1 MSKNVPNRRD
11 LLAVGLFGVMLG
23 AVGLPI
29 YLHAPK
35 YFSDTYG
42 VSLASLGA
50 IMFVLRVLDFV
61 QDPLLGRLS
70 AIGIASHRVLSV
82 GAGALII
89 AGALGLFIIA
99 APINPTIWFALSLIL
114 LFTGYSLSVILL
126 YTHAA
131 NNFADTAQPI
141 VARWREAGQLI
152 GICLSAIAP
161 TLFTEISH
169 DPYTLFGGGLI
180 SVTVVAILLM
190 HNIWSDETVSTSEKF
205 TLAVPHA
212 RIRPYLILAFVNA
225 IPVAITST
233 LFLFYVEYA
242 IGSATASGPLLLLFF
257 GAAAVSVPIWTILA
271 NKYAIEWVLG
281 MAMLAS
287 LVAFVVTFTLG
298 VGDIVAFAII
308 CAVTGVLTGADLTLL
323 PMIFIKFL
331 QRTDVPSEEAF
342 GYWSLSSK
350 LALALAVGLI
360 LPGLEVSGF
369 DPASPTPLGIYN
381 LSVAYALVPS
391 ALKICAIYALW
402 RVTRRQSVNVQGL
415 SR

>member
-1 MSKNVPNRRD
+1 MSKNVPNRRI
-11 LLAVGLFGVMLG
+11 LIAVGLFGVMLG

-42 VSLASLGA
+42 VSLVSLGA
-50 IMFVLRVLDFV
+50 IMFALRVLDFV

-70 AIGIASHRVLSV
+70 AIGFLSHRLLSA

-89 AGALGLFIIA
+89 AGAAGLFIVT
-99 APINPTIWFALSLIL
+99 APINPPIWFALSLIL

-161 TLFTEISH
+161 TFFAEISH
-169 DPYTLFGGGLI
+169 DPYTLFGGFLI
-180 SVTVVAILLM
+180 SITVVAVLLM
-190 HNIWSDETVSTSEKF
+190 RNTWSEQMTTTSQKF
-205 TLAVPHA
+205 LFVAPDT

-257 GAAAVSVPIWTILA
+257 GAAAVSVPIWTVLA
-271 NKYAIEWVLG
+271 TKYAIEWVLG
-281 MAMLAS
+281 GAMLAS
-287 LVAFVVTFTLG
+287 LAAFVVTFTLG
-298 VGDIVAFAII
+298 AGDIVSFAII
-308 CAVTGVLTGADLTLL
+308 CGITGVLTGADLTLL

-331 QRTDVPSEEAF
+331 QRTNSPSEEAF

-350 LALALAVGLI
+350 LALALAVGLV

-369 DPASPTPLGIYN
+369 DPAYPTPLGIYN

-391 ALKICAIYALW
+391 VLKICAIYALW
-402 RVTRRQSVNVQGL
+402 RVTKRQSASVQGL

>member
-1 MSKNVPNRRD
+1 MSKKVPNSRI
-11 LLAVGLFGVMLG
+11 LMAVGLFGVMLG

-35 YFSDTYG
+35 YFSDAYG
-42 VSLASLGA
+42 VSLLSLGA
-50 IMFVLRVLDFV
+50 IMFALRVVDFV

-70 AIGIASHRVLSV
+70 TIGFLPHRLLSA
-82 GAGALII
+82 GAGAMII
-89 AGALGLFIIA
+89 IGALGLFIVT

-126 YTHAA
+126 YTHAV

-169 DPYTLFGGGLI
+169 EPYTLFGGFLI

-190 HNIWSDETVSTSEKF
+190 HNIWSGETVSTSEKF
-205 TLAVPHA
+205 TLGVPDA

-257 GAAAVSVPIWTILA
+257 VAAACSVPIWTELA
-271 NKYAIEWVLG
+271 TKYEIEWVLG
-281 MAMLAS
+281 VAMLVS
-287 LVAFVVTFTLG
+287 LIAFVVTFTLG
-298 VGDIVAFAII
+298 AGDIVAFAII
-308 CAVTGVLTGADLTLL
+308 CGITGVLTGADLTLL

-350 LALALAVGLI
+350 LALALAVGLV

-369 DPASPTPLGIYN
+369 DPASPTPLGIYH

-391 ALKICAIYALW
+391 VLKVCAIYALW
-402 RVTRRQSVNVQGL
+402 RVTKRQSASVQGL

>member
-1 MSKNVPNRRD
+1 
-11 LLAVGLFGVMLG
+11 MLG

-50 IMFVLRVLDFV
+50 IMFALRVVDFV

-70 AIGIASHRVLSV
+70 AIGFLSHRLLSA
-82 GAGALII
+82 GAGAMII
-89 AGALGLFIIA
+89 MGAVGLFVVT

-126 YTHAA
+126 YTHAT

-161 TLFTEISH
+161 TLFTEISYV
-169 DPYTLFGGGLI
+169 PYTLFGGFLI
-180 SVTVVAILLM
+180 SITVVAVVLM
-190 HNIWSDETVSTSEKF
+190 HNSWSEQMTTTSQKF
-205 TLAVPHA
+205 SFVAPDT

-281 MAMLAS
+281 VAMLAS
-287 LVAFVVTFTLG
+287 LIAFVVTFTLG
-298 VGDIVAFAII
+298 AGDIVAFAII
-308 CAVTGVLTGADLTLL
+308 CGVTGVLTGADLTLL

-331 QRTDVPSEEAF
+331 QRTNVPNEEAF

-350 LALALAVGLI
+350 LALALAVGLL

-369 DPASPTPLGIYN
+369 DPAFPTPLGIYA

-391 ALKICAIYALW
+391 VLKICAIYALW
-402 RVTRRQSVNVQGL
+402 RVTKPQSASVQGL

>member
-1 MSKNVPNRRD
+1 MSKNVPNRRI
-11 LLAVGLFGVMLG
+11 LMAVGLFGVMLG

-35 YFSDTYG
+35 YFSDTYA

-50 IMFVLRVLDFV
+50 IMFALRVVDFV

-70 AIGIASHRVLSV
+70 AIGIASQRVLS
-82 GAGALII
+82 AGSGTMII
-89 AGALGLFIIA
+89 AGAVGLFIVT
-99 APINPTIWFALSLIL
+99 APINPTIWFALSLMF

-131 NNFADTAQPI
+131 NNFADTAQPMF
-141 VARWREAGQLI
+141 ARWREVGQLI

-169 DPYTLFGGGLI
+169 EPYTLFGGFLVSI
-180 SVTVVAILLM
+180 TVVAVLLM
-190 HNIWSDETVSTSEKF
+190 HNTWSEQMTITSQKF
-205 TLAVPHA
+205 TFVMPDT
-212 RIRPYLILAFVNA
+212 RTRPYLILAFVNA

-257 GAAAVSVPIWTILA
+257 GAAAVSVPIWTVLA
-271 NKYAIEWVLG
+271 NKYVIEWVLG

-298 VGDIVAFAII
+298 FGDIVSFAII
-308 CAVTGVLTGADLTLL
+308 CGVTGVLTGADLTLL

-331 QRTDVPSEEAF
+331 QRTDIANEEAF

-350 LALALAVGLI
+350 LALALAVGLV

-369 DPASPTPLGIYN
+369 NPASPTPLGIYN
-381 LSVAYALVPS
+381 LSVGYALVPS

-402 RVTRRQSVNVQGL
+402 RVTKRQSASVQGL

>member
-1 MSKNVPNRRD
+1 MSKNVPNRRI
-11 LLAVGLFGVMLG
+11 LMAVGLFGVMLG

-50 IMFVLRVLDFV
+50 IMFALRVVDFV

-70 AIGIASHRVLSV
+70 AIGFLSHRLLSA
-82 GAGALII
+82 GAGAMII
-89 AGALGLFIIA
+89 AGAVGLFIVT
-99 APINPTIWFALSLIL
+99 APINPTIWFGLSLIL

-131 NNFADTAQPI
+131 NNFADNAQPV

-161 TLFTEISH
+161 TIFTEISH
-169 DPYTLFGGGLI
+169 VPYTLFGGFLI
-180 SVTVVAILLM
+180 SITVVAVLLM
-190 HNIWSDETVSTSEKF
+190 RNTWSEQMTTTSQKF
-205 TLAVPHA
+205 LFVAPDT

-242 IGSATASGPLLLLFF
+242 IGPVTAAGPLLLLFF
-257 GAAAVSVPIWTILA
+257 GAAAVSVPIWTVLA

-281 MAMLAS
+281 GAMLAS
-287 LVAFVVTFTLG
+287 LIAFVVTFTLG
-298 VGDIVAFAII
+298 AGDIVSFAII
-308 CAVTGVLTGADLTLL
+308 CGFTGVLTGADLTLL

-331 QRTDVPSEEAF
+331 KRTDVASEEAF

-350 LALALAVGLI
+350 LALALAVGLV

-402 RVTRRQSVNVQGL
+402 RVTKRQSASVQGL

>member
-1 MSKNVPNRRD
+1 MSKNVPNRRI
-11 LLAVGLFGVMLG
+11 LMAVGLFGVMLG

-35 YFSDTYG
+35 YFSDTYA

-50 IMFVLRVLDFV
+50 IMFALRVVDFV

-70 AIGIASHRVLSV
+70 AIGIASQRVLS
-82 GAGALII
+82 AGSGTMII
-89 AGALGLFIIA
+89 AGAVGLFIVT
-99 APINPTIWFALSLIL
+99 APINPTIWFALSLMF

-131 NNFADTAQPI
+131 NNFADTAQPMF
-141 VARWREAGQLI
+141 ARWREVGQLI

-169 DPYTLFGGGLI
+169 EPYTLFGGFLVSI
-180 SVTVVAILLM
+180 TVVAVLLM
-190 HNIWSDETVSTSEKF
+190 HNTWSEQMTITSQKF
-205 TLAVPHA
+205 TFVMPDT
-212 RIRPYLILAFVNA
+212 RTRPYLILAFVNA

-233 LFLFYVEYA
+233 LFLFYVEHA

-257 GAAAVSVPIWTILA
+257 GAAAVSVPIWTVLA
-271 NKYAIEWVLG
+271 NKYVIEWVLG

-287 LVAFVVTFTLG
+287 LVAFLVTFTLG
-298 VGDIVAFAII
+298 VGDIVSFAII
-308 CAVTGVLTGADLTLL
+308 CGVTGVLTGADLTLL

-331 QRTDVPSEEAF
+331 QRTDIANEEAF

-350 LALALAVGLI
+350 LALALAVGLV

-369 DPASPTPLGIYN
+369 NPASPTPLGIYN
-381 LSVAYALVPS
+381 LSVGYALVPS

-402 RVTRRQSVNVQGL
+402 RVAKRQSASVQGL

>member
-11 LLAVGLFGVMLG
+11 LSAVGLFGVMLG

-70 AIGIASHRVLSV
+70 AIGIASHRVLSA

-161 TLFTEISH
+161 ALFTEISH
-169 DPYTLFGGGLI
+169 LPYTLFGGFLI
-180 SVTVVAILLM
+180 SLTVVAILLM

-287 LVAFVVTFTLG
+287 LVTFVVTFTLG

-323 PMIFIKFL
+323 PMVFIKFL

-381 LSVAYALVPS
+381 LSVAYAVVPS
-391 ALKICAIYALW
+391 VLKICAIYALW

>member
-1 MSKNVPNRRD
+1 MSKTVPNTRI
-11 LLAVGLFGVMLG
+11 LIAVGLFGVMLG

-42 VSLASLGA
+42 VSLVSLGA
-50 IMFVLRVLDFV
+50 IMFVLRVVDFV

-70 AIGIASHRVLSV
+70 AIGFLSHRLLSA
-82 GAGALII
+82 GAGAMII
-89 AGALGLFIIA
+89 TGAVGLFVVT

-126 YTHAA
+126 YTHAT

-169 DPYTLFGGGLI
+169 VPYTLFGGFLI
-180 SVTVVAILLM
+180 SITGVAVVLM
-190 HNIWSDETVSTSEKF
+190 HNSWSEQMTTTSQKF
-205 TLAVPHA
+205 SFVAPDT

-281 MAMLAS
+281 VAMLAS
-287 LVAFVVTFTLG
+287 LIAFMVTFTLG
-298 VGDIVAFAII
+298 AGDIVAFAII
-308 CAVTGVLTGADLTLL
+308 CGVTGVLTGADLTLL

-331 QRTDVPSEEAF
+331 QRTNVPSEEAF

-350 LALALAVGLI
+350 LALALAVGLV

-369 DPASPTPLGIYN
+369 DPAFPTPLGIYN

-391 ALKICAIYALW
+391 VLKICAIYALW
-402 RVTRRQSVNVQGL
+402 RVTKPQSASVQGL

>member
-1 MSKNVPNRRD
+1 MSKTVPNTRI
-11 LLAVGLFGVMLG
+11 LIAVGLFGVMLG

-50 IMFVLRVLDFV
+50 IMFALRVVDFV

-70 AIGIASHRVLSV
+70 AIGFLSHRLLSA
-82 GAGALII
+82 GAGAMII
-89 AGALGLFIIA
+89 AGAVGLFVVT

-126 YTHAA
+126 YTHAT

-169 DPYTLFGGGLI
+169 VPYTLFGGFLI
-180 SVTVVAILLM
+180 SITGVAVVLM
-190 HNIWSDETVSTSEKF
+190 HNSWSEQMTTTSQKF
-205 TLAVPHA
+205 SFVAPDT

-257 GAAAVSVPIWTILA
+257 GAAAASVPIWTILA

-281 MAMLAS
+281 VAMLAS
-287 LVAFVVTFTLG
+287 LIAFVVTFTLG
-298 VGDIVAFAII
+298 AGDIVAFAII
-308 CAVTGVLTGADLTLL
+308 CGVTGVLTGADLTLL

-331 QRTDVPSEEAF
+331 QRTNVPSEEAF

-350 LALALAVGLI
+350 LALALAVGLV

-369 DPASPTPLGIYN
+369 DPAFPTPLGIYN

-391 ALKICAIYALW
+391 VLKICAIYALW
-402 RVTRRQSVNVQGL
+402 RVTKPQSASVQGL

>member
-1 MSKNVPNRRD
+1 MSKNLPNRRI
-11 LLAVGLFGVMLG
+11 LMAVGLFGVMLG

-42 VSLASLGA
+42 VSLVSLGA
-50 IMFVLRVLDFV
+50 IMFALRVVDFV

-70 AIGIASHRVLSV
+70 AIGFLSHRLLSA
-82 GAGALII
+82 GAGAMII
-89 AGALGLFIIA
+89 AGAVGLFIVT
-99 APINPTIWFALSLIL
+99 APINPTIWFGLSLIL

-161 TLFTEISH
+161 TFFAEISH
-169 DPYTLFGGGLI
+169 VPYTLFGGFLI
-180 SVTVVAILLM
+180 SITGVAVVLM
-190 HNIWSDETVSTSEKF
+190 HNSWSEQMTTTSQKF
-205 TLAVPHA
+205 TFVAPDT
-212 RIRPYLILAFVNA
+212 RIRPYLILVFVNA

-257 GAAAVSVPIWTILA
+257 GAAAVSVPIWTVLA
-271 NKYAIEWVLG
+271 NKYAVEWVLG
-281 MAMLAS
+281 GAMLAS
-287 LVAFVVTFTLG
+287 LAAFLVTFTLG
-298 VGDIVAFAII
+298 AGDIVSFANI
-308 CAVTGVLTGADLTLL
+308 CGITGVLTGADLTLL

-331 QRTDVPSEEAF
+331 KRTDVPSEEAF

-350 LALALAVGLI
+350 LALALAVGLV

-402 RVTRRQSVNVQGL
+402 RVTKRQSASVQGL

>member
-1 MSKNVPNRRD
+1 M
-11 LLAVGLFGVMLG
+11 AVGLFGVMLG

-35 YFSDTYG
+35 YFSDTYA

-50 IMFVLRVLDFV
+50 IMFALRVVDFV

-70 AIGIASHRVLSV
+70 AIGIASQRVLS
-82 GAGALII
+82 AGSGTMII
-89 AGALGLFIIA
+89 AGAVGLFIVT
-99 APINPTIWFALSLIL
+99 APINPTIWFALSLMF

-131 NNFADTAQPI
+131 NNFADTAQPMF
-141 VARWREAGQLI
+141 ARWREVGQLI

-169 DPYTLFGGGLI
+169 EPYTLFGGFLVSI
-180 SVTVVAILLM
+180 TVVAVLLM
-190 HNIWSDETVSTSEKF
+190 HNTWSEQMTITSQKF
-205 TLAVPHA
+205 TFVMPDT
-212 RIRPYLILAFVNA
+212 RTRPYLILAFVNA

-257 GAAAVSVPIWTILA
+257 GAAAVSVPIWTVLA
-271 NKYAIEWVLG
+271 NKYVIEWVLG

-298 VGDIVAFAII
+298 VGDIVSFAII
-308 CAVTGVLTGADLTLL
+308 CGVTGVLTGADLTLL

-331 QRTDVPSEEAF
+331 QRTDIANEEAF

-350 LALALAVGLI
+350 LALALAVGLV

-369 DPASPTPLGIYN
+369 NPASPTPLGIYN
-381 LSVAYALVPS
+381 LSVGYALVPS

-402 RVTRRQSVNVQGL
+402 RVTKRQSASVQGL

>member
-1 MSKNVPNRRD
+1 MSKNVPNIRI
-11 LLAVGLFGVMLG
+11 LMAVGLFGVMLG

-50 IMFVLRVLDFV
+50 IMFALRVVDFV

-70 AIGIASHRVLSV
+70 AIGFLSHRLLSA
-82 GAGALII
+82 GAGAMII
-89 AGALGLFIIA
+89 AGAVGLFIVT

-161 TLFTEISH
+161 TFFAEISH
-169 DPYTLFGGGLI
+169 VPYTLFGAFLI
-180 SVTVVAILLM
+180 SITGVAVLLM
-190 HNIWSDETVSTSEKF
+190 HNTWSKQMTTTSQKF
-205 TLAVPHA
+205 SFVAPDT

-242 IGSATASGPLLLLFF
+242 IGSTTASGPLLLLFF
-257 GAAAVSVPIWTILA
+257 GAAAVSVPIWTELA
-271 NKYAIEWVLG
+271 KKYVIEWVVG
-281 MAMLAS
+281 VAMLAS
-287 LVAFVVTFTLG
+287 LMAFVVTFTLG
-298 VGDIVAFAII
+298 AGDIVAFAVI
-308 CAVTGVLTGADLTLL
+308 CGITGVLTGADLTLL

-331 QRTDVPSEEAF
+331 QRTNVPSEEAF

-350 LALALAVGLI
+350 LALALAVGLV
-360 LPGLEVSGF
+360 LPGLELSGF
-369 DPASPTPLGIYN
+369 DSASPTPLGIYS

-391 ALKICAIYALW
+391 VLKMCAIYALW
-402 RVTRRQSVNVQGL
+402 RVTKRQSASVQGL

>member
-1 MSKNVPNRRD
+1 MSKTVPNTRI
-11 LLAVGLFGVMLG
+11 LIAVGLFGVMLG

-50 IMFVLRVLDFV
+50 IMFALRVVDFV

-70 AIGIASHRVLSV
+70 AIGFLSHRLLSA
-82 GAGALII
+82 GAGAMII
-89 AGALGLFIIA
+89 AGAVGLFVVT

-131 NNFADTAQPI
+131 NNFADTAQPM

-152 GICLSAIAP
+152 GICVSAIAP

-350 LALALAVGLI
+350 LALALAVGLV

-381 LSVAYALVPS
+381 LSVTYALVPS

-402 RVTRRQSVNVQGL
+402 RVTKRQSVSVQGL

>member
-1 MSKNVPNRRD
+1 MSKNVPNIRI
-11 LLAVGLFGVMLG
+11 LTAVGLFGVMLG

-50 IMFVLRVLDFV
+50 IMFALRVVDFV

-70 AIGIASHRVLSV
+70 TIGFLPRRLLSA
-82 GAGALII
+82 GAGAII
-89 AGALGLFIIA
+89 IIGALGLFIVT

-126 YTHAA
+126 YTHAV
-131 NNFADTAQPI
+131 NNFADNAQPI

-169 DPYTLFGGGLI
+169 DPYTLFGGFLI

-190 HNIWSDETVSTSEKF
+190 HNIWSGETVSTSEKF
-205 TLAVPHA
+205 TLGVPEA

-257 GAAAVSVPIWTILA
+257 GAAACSVPIWTELA
-271 NKYAIEWVLG
+271 KKYEIEWVLG
-281 MAMLAS
+281 VAMLAS
-287 LVAFVVTFTLG
+287 LIAFVVTFKLG
-298 VGDIVAFAII
+298 AGDIVAFAII
-308 CAVTGVLTGADLTLL
+308 CGITGVLTGADLTLL

-350 LALALAVGLI
+350 LALALAVGLV

-369 DPASPTPLGIYN
+369 DPASPTPLGIYH

-391 ALKICAIYALW
+391 ALKVCAIYALW
-402 RVTRRQSVNVQGL
+402 RITKRQSASVQGL

>member
-1 MSKNVPNRRD
+1 MSKNVPNRRI
-11 LLAVGLFGVMLG
+11 LMAVGLFGVMLG

-35 YFSDTYG
+35 YFSDTYA

-50 IMFVLRVLDFV
+50 IMFALRVVDFV

-70 AIGIASHRVLSV
+70 AIGIASQRVLS
-82 GAGALII
+82 AGSGTMII
-89 AGALGLFIIA
+89 AGAVGLFIVT
-99 APINPTIWFALSLIL
+99 APINPTIWFALSLMF

-131 NNFADTAQPI
+131 NNFADTAQPMF
-141 VARWREAGQLI
+141 ARWREVGQLI

-169 DPYTLFGGGLI
+169 EPYTLFGGFLVSI
-180 SVTVVAILLM
+180 TVVAVLLM
-190 HNIWSDETVSTSEKF
+190 HNTWSEQMTITSQKF
-205 TLAVPHA
+205 TFVMPDT
-212 RIRPYLILAFVNA
+212 RTRPYLILAFVNA

-257 GAAAVSVPIWTILA
+257 GAAAVSVPIWTVLA
-271 NKYAIEWVLG
+271 NKYVIEWVLG

-298 VGDIVAFAII
+298 VGDIVSFAII
-308 CAVTGVLTGADLTLL
+308 CGVTGVLTGADLTLL

-331 QRTDVPSEEAF
+331 QRTDIANEEAF

-350 LALALAVGLI
+350 LALALAVGLV

-369 DPASPTPLGIYN
+369 NPASPTPLGIYN
-381 LSVAYALVPS
+381 LSVGYALVPS

-402 RVTRRQSVNVQGL
+402 RVAKRQSASVQGL

>member
-1 MSKNVPNRRD
+1 MSKTVPNRRI
-11 LLAVGLFGVMLG
+11 LIAVGLFGVMLG

-50 IMFVLRVLDFV
+50 IMFALRVVDFV

-70 AIGIASHRVLSV
+70 AIGFLSHRLLSA
-82 GAGALII
+82 GAGAMII
-89 AGALGLFIIA
+89 AGAVGLFVVT

-126 YTHAA
+126 YTHAT

-169 DPYTLFGGGLI
+169 VPYTLFGGFLI
-180 SVTVVAILLM
+180 SITGVAVVLM
-190 HNIWSDETVSTSEKF
+190 HNSWSEQMTTTSQKF
-205 TLAVPHA
+205 SFVAPDT

-271 NKYAIEWVLG
+271 NKYAIEWVLRV
-281 MAMLAS
+281 AMLAS
-287 LVAFVVTFTLG
+287 LIAFVVTFTLG
-298 VGDIVAFAII
+298 AGDIVAFAII
-308 CAVTGVLTGADLTLL
+308 CGGTGVLTGADLTLL

-331 QRTDVPSEEAF
+331 QRTNVPSEEAF

-350 LALALAVGLI
+350 LALALAVGLV

-369 DPASPTPLGIYN
+369 DPAFPTPLGIYN

-391 ALKICAIYALW
+391 VLKICAIYALW
-402 RVTRRQSVNVQGL
+402 RVTKSQSASVQGL

>member
-1 MSKNVPNRRD
+1 M
-11 LLAVGLFGVMLG
+11 AVGLFGVMLG
-23 AVGLPI
+23 VVGLPI

-50 IMFVLRVLDFV
+50 IMFALRVVDFV

-70 AIGIASHRVLSV
+70 AIGFLSHRLLSA

-89 AGALGLFIIA
+89 AGAVGLFIVT

-126 YTHAA
+126 YTDAA
-131 NNFADTAQPI
+131 NNFADNAQPI

-152 GICLSAIAP
+152 GICLSAITP

-169 DPYTLFGGGLI
+169 DPYTLFGGFLI
-180 SVTVVAILLM
+180 SITVVAVLLM
-190 HNIWSDETVSTSEKF
+190 RNTWSEHMTTTSQKF
-205 TLAVPHA
+205 LFVAPDT
-212 RIRPYLILAFVNA
+212 RIRPYLILACVNA

-242 IGSATASGPLLLLFF
+242 IGPATAAGPLLLLFF
-257 GAAAVSVPIWTILA
+257 GTAAVSVPIWTVLA

-281 MAMLAS
+281 WAMLAS
-287 LVAFVVTFTLG
+287 LIAFVVTFKLG
-298 VGDIVAFAII
+298 AGDIVAFAII
-308 CAVTGVLTGADLTLL
+308 CGVTGVLTGADLTLL

-331 QRTDVPSEEAF
+331 KRTDVASEEAF

-350 LALALAVGLI
+350 LALALAVGLV

-402 RVTRRQSVNVQGL
+402 RVTKRQSTSVQGL

>member
-1 MSKNVPNRRD
+1 MSKNVPNIRI
-11 LLAVGLFGVMLG
+11 LMAVGLFGVMLG

-50 IMFVLRVLDFV
+50 IMFVLRVVDFV

-70 AIGIASHRVLSV
+70 AIGVASHRVLSL

-131 NNFADTAQPI
+131 NNFADIAQPI

-161 TLFTEISH
+161 TLFTGISH
-169 DPYTLFGGGLI
+169 VPYTLFGGGLI
-180 SVTVVAILLM
+180 GVTVVAILLM
-190 HNIWSDETVSTSEKF
+190 HNIWSDNAVSTSEKF
-205 TLAVPHA
+205 TLAVPDA
-212 RIRPYLILAFVNA
+212 RIHPYLILAFVNA

-298 VGDIVAFAII
+298 AGDIVAFAII
-308 CAVTGVLTGADLTLL
+308 CGVTGVLTGADLTLL

-350 LALALAVGLI
+350 LALALAVGLV

-391 ALKICAIYALW
+391 VLKICAIYALW
-402 RVTRRQSVNVQGL
+402 RVTRRQSVSLQGL

>member
-1 MSKNVPNRRD
+1 MSKTVPNTRI
-11 LLAVGLFGVMLG
+11 LIAVGLFGVMLG

-50 IMFVLRVLDFV
+50 IMFALRVVDFV

-70 AIGIASHRVLSV
+70 AIGFLSHRLLSA
-82 GAGALII
+82 GAGAMII
-89 AGALGLFIIA
+89 TGAVGLFVVT

-126 YTHAA
+126 YTHAT

-161 TLFTEISH
+161 TFFTEISH
-169 DPYTLFGGGLI
+169 VPYTLFGGFLI
-180 SVTVVAILLM
+180 SITGVAVVLM
-190 HNIWSDETVSTSEKF
+190 HNSWSEQMTTTSQKF
-205 TLAVPHA
+205 SLVAPDT

-281 MAMLAS
+281 VAMLAS
-287 LVAFVVTFTLG
+287 LIAFVVTFTLG
-298 VGDIVAFAII
+298 AGDIVAFAII
-308 CAVTGVLTGADLTLL
+308 CGVTGVLTGADLTLL

-331 QRTDVPSEEAF
+331 QRTNVPSEEAF

-350 LALALAVGLI
+350 LALALAVGLV

-391 ALKICAIYALW
+391 VLKICAIYALW
-402 RVTRRQSVNVQGL
+402 RVTKRQSASVQGL

>member
-1 MSKNVPNRRD
+1 M
-11 LLAVGLFGVMLG
+11 AVGLFGVMLG

-50 IMFVLRVLDFV
+50 IMFALRVVDFV

-70 AIGIASHRVLSV
+70 TIGFLPRRLLSA
-82 GAGALII
+82 GAGAII
-89 AGALGLFIIA
+89 IIGALGLFIVT

-126 YTHAA
+126 YTHAV
-131 NNFADTAQPI
+131 NNFADNAQPI

-169 DPYTLFGGGLI
+169 DPYTLFGGFLI

-190 HNIWSDETVSTSEKF
+190 HNIWSGETVSTSEKF
-205 TLAVPHA
+205 TLGVPEA

-242 IGSATASGPLLLLFF
+242 IGSVTASGPLLLLFF
-257 GAAAVSVPIWTILA
+257 GAAAVSVPIWTVLVK
-271 NKYAIEWVLG
+271 KYVIEWVLG
-281 MAMLAS
+281 VAMLAS
-287 LVAFVVTFTLG
+287 LAAFVVTFTLG
-298 VGDIVAFAII
+298 VGDIVSFAII
-308 CAVTGVLTGADLTLL
+308 CGVTGVLTGADLTLL

-331 QRTDVPSEEAF
+331 QRKNVPSEEAF

-350 LALALAVGLI
+350 LALALAVGLV

-369 DPASPTPLGIYN
+369 NPASPTPLGIYN
-381 LSVAYALVPS
+381 LSVGYALVPS

-402 RVTRRQSVNVQGL
+402 RVTKRQSASVQGL

>member
-1 MSKNVPNRRD
+1 MYKNVPNRRI
-11 LLAVGLFGVMLG
+11 LMAVGLFGVMLG

-70 AIGIASHRVLSV
+70 AIGIASLRVLSA

-114 LFTGYSLSVILL
+114 LFTGYSLLVILL
-126 YTHAA
+126 YTHAT
-131 NNFADTAQPI
+131 NNFTDTAQPI

-161 TLFTEISH
+161 ALFTEISH
-169 DPYTLFGGGLI
+169 VPYTLFGGFLI

-391 ALKICAIYALW
+391 VLKICAIYALW

>member
-1 MSKNVPNRRD
+1 MSKTVPNRRI
-11 LLAVGLFGVMLG
+11 LIAVGLFGVMLG

-42 VSLASLGA
+42 LSLASLGA
-50 IMFVLRVLDFV
+50 IMFALRVVDFV

-70 AIGIASHRVLSV
+70 AIGFLSHRLLSA
-82 GAGALII
+82 GAGAMII
-89 AGALGLFIIA
+89 TGAVGLFVVT
-99 APINPTIWFALSLIL
+99 APINPTIWFALSLML

-126 YTHAA
+126 YTHAT

-169 DPYTLFGGGLI
+169 VPYTLFGGFLI
-180 SVTVVAILLM
+180 SITGVAVVLM
-190 HNIWSDETVSTSEKF
+190 HNSWSEQMTTTSQKF
-205 TLAVPHA
+205 SFVAPDT

-281 MAMLAS
+281 VAMLAS
-287 LVAFVVTFTLG
+287 LIAFVVTFTLG
-298 VGDIVAFAII
+298 AGDIVAFAII
-308 CAVTGVLTGADLTLL
+308 CGVTGVLTGADLTLL

-331 QRTDVPSEEAF
+331 QRTNVPSEEAF

-350 LALALAVGLI
+350 LALALAVGLV

-369 DPASPTPLGIYN
+369 DPAFPTPLGIYN

-391 ALKICAIYALW
+391 VLKICAIYALW
-402 RVTRRQSVNVQGL
+402 RVTKSQSASVQGL

>member
-1 MSKNVPNRRD
+1 MSRNVPNRRI
-11 LLAVGLFGVMLG
+11 LMAVGLFGVMLG

-50 IMFVLRVLDFV
+50 IMFALRVVDFV

-70 AIGIASHRVLSV
+70 AIGFLSHRLLSA
-82 GAGALII
+82 GAGAMII
-89 AGALGLFIIA
+89 AGAVGLFVVT

-126 YTHAA
+126 YTHAT
-131 NNFADTAQPI
+131 NNFADTVQPI

-169 DPYTLFGGGLI
+169 VPYTLFGGFLI
-180 SVTVVAILLM
+180 SITGVAVVLM
-190 HNIWSDETVSTSEKF
+190 HNSWSEQMTTTSQKF
-205 TLAVPHA
+205 SFVAPDT

-281 MAMLAS
+281 VAMLAS
-287 LVAFVVTFTLG
+287 LIAFVVTFTLG
-298 VGDIVAFAII
+298 AGDIVAFAII
-308 CAVTGVLTGADLTLL
+308 CGVTGVLTGADLTLL

-331 QRTDVPSEEAF
+331 QRTNVPSEEAF

-350 LALALAVGLI
+350 LALALAVGLV
-360 LPGLEVSGF
+360 LPGLEMSGF
-369 DPASPTPLGIYN
+369 DPAFPTPLGIYN
-381 LSVAYALVPS
+381 LSVAYAVVPS
-391 ALKICAIYALW
+391 VLKICAIYALW
-402 RVTRRQSVNVQGL
+402 RVTKTQSASVQGS

>member
-1 MSKNVPNRRD
+1 MSKTVPNRRI
-11 LLAVGLFGVMLG
+11 LIAVGLFGVMLG

-50 IMFVLRVLDFV
+50 IMFALQVVDFI

-82 GAGALII
+82 GAGAMII
-89 AGALGLFIIA
+89 AGAVGLFVVT

-126 YTHAA
+126 YTYAT

-152 GICLSAIAP
+152 GICFSAIAP

-169 DPYTLFGGGLI
+169 VPYTLFGGFLI
-180 SVTVVAILLM
+180 SITGVAVVLM
-190 HNIWSDETVSTSEKF
+190 HNSWSEQMTTTSQKF
-205 TLAVPHA
+205 SFLAPDT

-281 MAMLAS
+281 VAMLAS
-287 LVAFVVTFTLG
+287 LIAFVVTFTLG
-298 VGDIVAFAII
+298 AGDIVAFAII
-308 CAVTGVLTGADLTLL
+308 CGVTGVLTGADLTLL

-331 QRTDVPSEEAF
+331 QRTNVPSEEAF

-350 LALALAVGLI
+350 LALALAVGLV

-369 DPASPTPLGIYN
+369 DPAFPTPLGIYN

-391 ALKICAIYALW
+391 VLKICAIYALR
-402 RVTRRQSVNVQGL
+402 RVTKPQSASVQGL

>member
-70 AIGIASHRVLSV
+70 AIGVASHRVLSV

-114 LFTGYSLSVILL
+114 LFTGYSLSAILL

-131 NNFADTAQPI
+131 NNFADTAQPM

-169 DPYTLFGGGLI
+169 VPYTLFGGVLI

-391 ALKICAIYALW
+391 VLKICAIYALW

>member
-1 MSKNVPNRRD
+1 MSKNVPNIRI
-11 LLAVGLFGVMLG
+11 LTAVGLFGVMLG

-50 IMFVLRVLDFV
+50 IMFALRVVDFV
-61 QDPLLGRLS
+61 QDPFLGRLS
-70 AIGIASHRVLSV
+70 AIGFLSHRFLSA
-82 GAGALII
+82 GAGAMII
-89 AGALGLFIIA
+89 AGAVGLFVVT

-126 YTHAA
+126 YTHAT

-169 DPYTLFGGGLI
+169 VPYTLFGGFLI
-180 SVTVVAILLM
+180 SITGVAVVLM
-190 HNIWSDETVSTSEKF
+190 HNSWSEQMTTTSQKF
-205 TLAVPHA
+205 SFVAPDT
-212 RIRPYLILAFVNA
+212 RIRPYLVLAFVNA
-225 IPVAITST
+225 IPVALTST

-242 IGSATASGPLLLLFF
+242 IGSAAVSGPLLLLFF

-271 NKYAIEWVLG
+271 NKYSIEWVLG
-281 MAMLAS
+281 VAMLVS

-298 VGDIVAFAII
+298 AGDIVAFAVI
-308 CAVTGVLTGADLTLL
+308 CGITGVLTGADLTLL

-331 QRTDVPSEEAF
+331 QRTNLPSEEAF

-350 LALALAVGLI
+350 LALALAVGLV

-391 ALKICAIYALW
+391 VLKICAIYALW
-402 RVTRRQSVNVQGL
+402 RVTKRQSASVQGL

>member
-1 MSKNVPNRRD
+1 
-11 LLAVGLFGVMLG
+11 MLG

-50 IMFVLRVLDFV
+50 IMFALRVVDFV

-70 AIGIASHRVLSV
+70 AIGFLSHRLLSA
-82 GAGALII
+82 GAGAMII
-89 AGALGLFIIA
+89 AGAVGLFIVT

-126 YTHAA
+126 YTHAT

-169 DPYTLFGGGLI
+169 VPYTLFGGFLI
-180 SVTVVAILLM
+180 SITGVAVVLM
-190 HNIWSDETVSTSEKF
+190 HNSWSEQTTTTSQKF
-205 TLAVPHA
+205 SFVAPDT

-281 MAMLAS
+281 VAMLAS
-287 LVAFVVTFTLG
+287 LIAFVVTFTLG
-298 VGDIVAFAII
+298 AGDIVAFAII
-308 CAVTGVLTGADLTLL
+308 CGVTGVLTGADLTLL
-323 PMIFIKFL
+323 PMIFIKLL
-331 QRTDVPSEEAF
+331 QRTNVPSEEAF
-342 GYWSLSSK
+342 GYWWLSSK
-350 LALALAVGLI
+350 LALALAVGLV
-360 LPGLEVSGF
+360 LPVLELSGF
-369 DPASPTPLGIYN
+369 DPAFPTPLGIYN

-391 ALKICAIYALW
+391 VLKICAIYALW
-402 RVTRRQSVNVQGL
+402 RVTKSQSASVQGV

>member
-1 MSKNVPNRRD
+1 MSKTVPNRRI
-11 LLAVGLFGVMLG
+11 LIAVGLFGVMLG

-50 IMFVLRVLDFV
+50 IMFALRVVDFV

-70 AIGIASHRVLSV
+70 AIGFLSNRLLSA
-82 GAGALII
+82 GAGAMII
-89 AGALGLFIIA
+89 AGAVGLFVVT
-99 APINPTIWFALSLIL
+99 APIDPTIWFALSLML

-126 YTHAA
+126 YTHAT

-141 VARWREAGQLI
+141 FARWREAGQLI

-169 DPYTLFGGGLI
+169 VPYTLFGGFLI
-180 SVTVVAILLM
+180 SITGVAVVLM
-190 HNIWSDETVSTSEKF
+190 HNSWSEQMTTTSQKF
-205 TLAVPHA
+205 SFVAPDT

-281 MAMLAS
+281 VAMLAS
-287 LVAFVVTFTLG
+287 LIAFVVTFTLG
-298 VGDIVAFAII
+298 AGDIVAFAII
-308 CAVTGVLTGADLTLL
+308 CGVTGVLTGADLTLL

-331 QRTDVPSEEAF
+331 QRTNVPSEEAF

-350 LALALAVGLI
+350 LALALAVGLV

-369 DPASPTPLGIYN
+369 DPAFPTPLGIYN

-391 ALKICAIYALW
+391 VLKICAIYALW
-402 RVTRRQSVNVQGL
+402 RVTKPQSASVQGL

>member
-70 AIGIASHRVLSV
+70 AIGVASHRVLSV

-152 GICLSAIAP
+152 GICVSAIAP

-308 CAVTGVLTGADLTLL
+308 CAATGVLTGADLTLL

-369 DPASPTPLGIYN
+369 DPASPTPLGIFN

>member
-1 MSKNVPNRRD
+1 MSKNVPNRRI
-11 LLAVGLFGVMLG
+11 LVAVGLFGVMLG

-35 YFSDTYG
+35 YFSDTYS

-50 IMFVLRVLDFV
+50 IMFALRVVDFV

-70 AIGIASHRVLSV
+70 AIGFLSHRHLSA
-82 GAGALII
+82 GAGAMII
-89 AGALGLFIIA
+89 AGAVGLFIVT

-126 YTHAA
+126 YTHAT

-169 DPYTLFGGGLI
+169 DPYTLFGGFLI
-180 SVTVVAILLM
+180 SITGVAVVLM
-190 HNIWSDETVSTSEKF
+190 HNTWSEQMTTTSQKF
-205 TLAVPHA
+205 TFVAPDT

-257 GAAAVSVPIWTILA
+257 GAAAVSVPIWTVLA

-281 MAMLAS
+281 GAMLAS
-287 LVAFVVTFTLG
+287 LIAFVVTFTLG
-298 VGDIVAFAII
+298 AGDIVAFAII
-308 CAVTGVLTGADLTLL
+308 CGVTGVLTGADLTLL

-331 QRTDVPSEEAF
+331 QRTNSPSEEAF

-350 LALALAVGLI
+350 LALALAVGLV

-402 RVTRRQSVNVQGL
+402 RVTKRQSASVQGL

>member
-1 MSKNVPNRRD
+1 MSKTVPNRRI
-11 LLAVGLFGVMLG
+11 LIAVGLFGVMLG

-50 IMFVLRVLDFV
+50 IMFALRVVDFV

-70 AIGIASHRVLSV
+70 AIGFLSHRLLSA
-82 GAGALII
+82 GAGAMII
-89 AGALGLFIIA
+89 TGAVGLFVVT

-126 YTHAA
+126 YTHAT

-169 DPYTLFGGGLI
+169 VPYTLFGGFLI
-180 SVTVVAILLM
+180 SITGVAVVLM
-190 HNIWSDETVSTSEKF
+190 HNSWSEQMTTTSQKF
-205 TLAVPHA
+205 SFVAPDT

-281 MAMLAS
+281 VAMLAS
-287 LVAFVVTFTLG
+287 LIAFVVTFTLG
-298 VGDIVAFAII
+298 AGDIVAFAII
-308 CAVTGVLTGADLTLL
+308 CGVTGVLTGADLTLL
-323 PMIFIKFL
+323 PMILIKFL
-331 QRTDVPSEEAF
+331 QRTNVPSEEAF

-350 LALALAVGLI
+350 LALALAVGLV

-369 DPASPTPLGIYN
+369 DPAFPTPLGIYN

-391 ALKICAIYALW
+391 VLKICAIYALW
-402 RVTRRQSVNVQGL
+402 RVTKSQSASVQGL

>member
-1 MSKNVPNRRD
+1 M
-11 LLAVGLFGVMLG
+11 AVGLLGVMLG

-50 IMFVLRVLDFV
+50 IMFALRVVDFV

-70 AIGIASHRVLSV
+70 AIGFLSHRLLSA
-82 GAGALII
+82 GAGAMIV
-89 AGALGLFIIA
+89 AGAVGLFVVT
-99 APINPTIWFALSLIL
+99 APIDPTIWFALSLML

-169 DPYTLFGGGLI
+169 IPYTLFGGFLI
-180 SVTVVAILLM
+180 SITGVAVVLM
-190 HNIWSDETVSTSEKF
+190 HNSWSEQMTTTSQKF
-205 TLAVPHA
+205 SFVAPDT

-281 MAMLAS
+281 VAMLAS
-287 LVAFVVTFTLG
+287 LIAFVVTFTLG
-298 VGDIVAFAII
+298 AGDIVAFAII
-308 CAVTGVLTGADLTLL
+308 CGVTGVLTGADLTLL

-331 QRTDVPSEEAF
+331 QRTNVPSEEAF

-350 LALALAVGLI
+350 LALALAVGLV

-369 DPASPTPLGIYN
+369 DPAFPTPLGIYN
-381 LSVAYALVPS
+381 LSAAYALVPS
-391 ALKICAIYALW
+391 VLKICAIYALL
-402 RVTRRQSVNVQGL
+402 RVTKPQSASVQGL

>member
-1 MSKNVPNRRD
+1 MSKNVPNRRI
-11 LLAVGLFGVMLG
+11 LMAVGLFGVMLG

-35 YFSDTYG
+35 YFSDTYA

-50 IMFVLRVLDFV
+50 IMFALRVVDFV

-70 AIGIASHRVLSV
+70 AIGIASQRVLS
-82 GAGALII
+82 AGSGTMII
-89 AGALGLFIIA
+89 AGAVGLFIVT
-99 APINPTIWFALSLIL
+99 APINPTIWFALSLMF

-131 NNFADTAQPI
+131 NNFADTAQPMF
-141 VARWREAGQLI
+141 ARWREVGQLI

-169 DPYTLFGGGLI
+169 EPYTLFGGFLVSI
-180 SVTVVAILLM
+180 TVVAVLLM
-190 HNIWSDETVSTSEKF
+190 HNSWSEQMTITSQKF
-205 TLAVPHA
+205 TFVMPDT
-212 RIRPYLILAFVNA
+212 RTRPYLILAFVNA

-257 GAAAVSVPIWTILA
+257 GAAAVSVPIWTVLA
-271 NKYAIEWVLG
+271 NKYVIEWVLG

-298 VGDIVAFAII
+298 FGDIVSFAII
-308 CAVTGVLTGADLTLL
+308 CGVTGVLTGADLTLL

-331 QRTDVPSEEAF
+331 QRTDIANEEAF

-350 LALALAVGLI
+350 LALALAVGLV

-369 DPASPTPLGIYN
+369 NPASPTPLGIYN
-381 LSVAYALVPS
+381 LSVGYALVPN

-402 RVTRRQSVNVQGL
+402 RVTKRRSASVQGL

>member
-1 MSKNVPNRRD
+1 M
-11 LLAVGLFGVMLG
+11 AVGLFGLMLG

-42 VSLASLGA
+42 VSLVSLGA
-50 IMFVLRVLDFV
+50 IMFALRVVDFV

-70 AIGIASHRVLSV
+70 AIGFLSHRLLSA
-82 GAGALII
+82 GAGAMII
-89 AGALGLFIIA
+89 AGAVGLFIVT
-99 APINPTIWFALSLIL
+99 APINPTIWFALSLIF

-161 TLFTEISH
+161 TVFTEISYV
-169 DPYTLFGGGLI
+169 PYTLFGGFLI
-180 SVTVVAILLM
+180 SITGVAVVLM
-190 HNIWSDETVSTSEKF
+190 HNSWSEQMTTTSQKF
-205 TLAVPHA
+205 TFVAPDT

-257 GAAAVSVPIWTILA
+257 GAATVSVPIWTVLA

-281 MAMLAS
+281 GAMLAS
-287 LVAFVVTFTLG
+287 LIAFVVTFKLG

-308 CAVTGVLTGADLTLL
+308 CGITGVLTGADLTLL

-350 LALALAVGLI
+350 LALALVVGLV
-360 LPGLEVSGF
+360 LPGLGVSGF
-369 DPASPTPLGIYN
+369 DPASPTPLGIHN

-391 ALKICAIYALW
+391 VLKICAIYALW
-402 RVTRRQSVNVQGL
+402 RVTKRQSASVQGL

>member
-1 MSKNVPNRRD
+1 MSRNVPNRRI
-11 LLAVGLFGVMLG
+11 LMAVGLFGVMLG

-50 IMFVLRVLDFV
+50 IMFTLRVVDFV

-70 AIGIASHRVLSV
+70 AIGIASHRFLSAS
-82 GAGALII
+82 AGALII
-89 AGALGLFIIA
+89 AGALGLFIVA

-114 LFTGYSLSVILL
+114 LFTGYSLSAILL

-131 NNFADTAQPI
+131 NNFADTAQSI

-169 DPYTLFGGGLI
+169 DPYTLFGGFLI
-180 SVTVVAILLM
+180 GVTVVAILLM
-190 HNIWSDETVSTSEKF
+190 HNIWSGETVSTSEKF
-205 TLAVPHA
+205 TLAVPDA

-242 IGSATASGPLLLLFF
+242 IGSVTASGPLLLLFF
-257 GAAAVSVPIWTILA
+257 GAAAVSVPIWTVLVK
-271 NKYAIEWVLG
+271 KYVIEWVLG
-281 MAMLAS
+281 VAMLAS
-287 LVAFVVTFTLG
+287 LAAFVVTFTLG
-298 VGDIVAFAII
+298 AGDIVSFAII
-308 CAVTGVLTGADLTLL
+308 CGVTGVLTGADLTLL

-331 QRTDVPSEEAF
+331 QRKNVPSEEAF
-342 GYWSLSSK
+342 GYWLLSSK
-350 LALALAVGLI
+350 LALALAVGLV

-402 RVTRRQSVNVQGL
+402 RVTMRQSASVQGL